1 MNTNIEDYLNNRNDV
16 GINDAN
22 NVDLST
28 LDINKCKI
36 IFTKLLTWLASN
48 PDYLKMSN
56 SDDLHKQF

>member
-36 IFTKLLTWLASN
+36 IFTQLLTWLASN
-48 PDYLKMSN
+48 PDYLKMN
-56 SDDLHKQF
+56 CVYLL